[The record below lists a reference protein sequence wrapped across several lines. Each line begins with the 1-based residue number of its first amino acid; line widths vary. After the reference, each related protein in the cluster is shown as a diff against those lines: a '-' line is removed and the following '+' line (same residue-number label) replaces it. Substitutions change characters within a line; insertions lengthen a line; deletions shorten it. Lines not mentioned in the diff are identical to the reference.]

1 MSSSRITY
9 TIICILFIYMGWSQ
23 DIAST
28 TTNTNSYKE
37 AYKLAF
43 DGKHQKANEI
53 LKKLAV
59 ESPEDLEAR
68 YLLAKTYSWEK
79 DYSKARKELNQIT
92 SKERSKTKYWIAAI
106 KNELYANENATALG
120 LANKALFY
128 KNTSSEILRLKDI
141 AEKRLQNKK
150 FPQLGWYN
158 TSDKA
163 PKKVN
168 IPKDIDEPK
177 NTETSEKVLGPS
189 KFGINNTY
197 TVFSERLEPILSSN
211 ISYKHQ
217 TKFGSIIPRLNYSSR
232 SGNSGVQYDIDLYPK
247 FLKRFYAYLNY
258 GYSNSTLFTRHK
270 AGGDVYASLP
280 GAFEFSAGGRY
291 VATATREITSITNS
305 IGHYRG
311 NYYFSFR
318 SFITPRPE
326 SLTSFSVNLL
336 TRKYLKDADNYF
348 GISAGVGYSPELRQI
363 FTGDVLLAETL
374 LFIESQR
381 VNLEYQFTN
390 KKNKNI
396 YKARLG
402 VRRQELAFDS
412 GSFFWGIT
420 AGLNYQVKL

>member
-168 IPKDIDEPK
+168 IPKDIEEPK

-197 TVFSERLEPILSSN
+197 TVFSERLEPILS
-211 ISYKHQ
+211 
-217 TKFGSIIPRLNYSSR
+217 
-232 SGNSGVQYDIDLYPK
+232 QYDIDLYPK